1 MTPPTSLGSDGSYIW
16 RNMVQTD
23 GGIPYSVAR
32 SQRGSLQLKV
42 SEAIVFEV
50 TFHFSV
56 SMHRDCIDPLLQV
69 AFMSGLIQGVCG
81 TSLTVNG
88 VWRGTHGDLWY
99 PLREDA
105 RFGARVY
112 HSTCN
117 LPPPPTFSSTRTMQH
132 VPLTGTPTYAR
143 REWLGQPCRTPD
155 HGLPPPL
162 RRQWGLWDPERHR
175 TSKPGGRGAG
185 LAFGPI
191 FGSDPN
197 HHHFTTPRHRVLRS
211 TYHVQLCRCRLSPA
225 CWSGIRACLRQAC
238 GIWCRACTLRR
249 SRLRVQYIDGIV
261 DVTVCGNNG
270 TTDTDST
277 ENRGRSSFQFP
288 IHSQASL

>member
-1 MTPPTSLGSDGSYIW
+1 MAAKLIVHFDISSGLISNTFQLAFMTIGCSTVRLRHPTENERPVAMTPPTSLGSDGSYIW

-50 TFHFSV
+50 TLHFSV
-56 SMHRDCIDPLLQV
+56 SVHRDCIDPLLHV

-117 LPPPPTFSSTRTMQH
+117 LPPPPTFPCTRIVLH
-132 VPLTGTPTYAR
+132 VPLTGTPTYAQKSWGLHTR
-143 REWLGQPCRTPD
+143 CDPAPLTTSFGTVGQWERQHLAMTATCPEGEAWAASRNWN
-155 HGLPPPL
+155 HGTHF
-162 RRQWGLWDPERHR
+162 LWDPTAAPTFH
-175 TSKPGGRGAG
+175 P
-185 LAFGPI
+185 L
-191 FGSDPN
+191 
-197 HHHFTTPRHRVLRS
+197 TTQRHRVQRS
-211 TYHVQLCRCRLSPA
+211 TFHFQLSTVVQ
-225 CWSGIRACLRQAC
+225 
-238 GIWCRACTLRR
+238 
-249 SRLRVQYIDGIV
+249 
-261 DVTVCGNNG
+261 
-270 TTDTDST
+270 
-277 ENRGRSSFQFP
+277 
-288 IHSQASL
+288 